1 MENKV
6 SVLIVEDEGVVA
18 LGLEDTLRTEGYD
31 VAAVADN
38 GKEALEI
45 IRRKIIDLVLLDIRI
60 KGEWDGIETAR
71 RLTAVKNIPFI
82 YLTAFSDDETVER
95 ARGTVPSAYLVKPY
109 QPRNLLIAIDLA
121 MHHFM
126 SRREGAA
133 ARASLMPARPLR
145 ESPEQKDTVLF
156 FNEAIF
162 IKQNYKF
169 VKVNLADICYF
180 EADGNHTKIHAGDK
194 MYLIRRAL
202 GTMLEKLNRPV
213 FVRVHRSFAVSIR
226 HIVNFNECMIRAG
239 DREIP
244 LGRHYKDDFFRHF
257 EIL

>member
-1 MENKV
+1 M
-6 SVLIVEDEGVVA
+6 LIVEDEGIVA

-31 VAAVADN
+31 VAAIADN

-95 ARGTVPSAYLVKPY
+95 ARDTVPSAYLVKPY

-121 MHHFM
+121 IHRFV
-126 SRREGAA
+126 SRREETAG
-133 ARASLMPARPLR
+133 RASLVPANART
-145 ESPEQKDTVLF
+145 SPEQKDAVLF
-156 FNEAIF
+156 FNNAIF

-169 VKVNLADICYF
+169 VKVALADICYL
-180 EADGNHTKIHAGDK
+180 EADGNHTKIHAGTK

-202 GTMLEKLNRPV
+202 GTILEKLNQPV
-213 FVRVHRSFAVSIR
+213 FVRVHRSFAVSIG
-226 HIVNFNECMIRAG
+226 HIVSFSECMIRAG

-244 LGRHYKDDFFRHF
+244 LGRHYKDAFFRHF
-257 EIL
+257 EVL